1 MAVKTNTLGTLQ
13 TTYEIG
19 KANKTKLKNNSGVLE
34 LRNTGDSAYLIF
46 RSLEANSTSSPN
58 DNDVVT
64 FFDVKSADVLIEFSF
79 SGGSAPAGGT
89 NTGKYGF
96 CHTTGGAY
104 TQGLVYYDTG
114 SALLEVKHVTK
125 LATSTAV
132 TGTISLN
139 ANGIYYKQAGT
150 WTLKG
155 DGASSGTGN
164 KKVIKLSFAYTDS
177 SINSTTSLADGT
189 QIDKITVVK
198 SVAFNGTA
206 PTLAIKVD
214 GSTDLPILAT
224 TDSDLKSTT
233 ADVSFDPYLVG
244 ASNAGVVNLAIVS
257 DSSSAG
263 SGYVLVEYSE
273 TQNS

>member
-1 MAVKTNTLGTLQ
+1 MAVKTNSLGTLQ
-13 TTYEIG
+13 TTFEIG
-19 KANKTKLKNNSGVLE
+19 KSNKTKLKNNSAILE
-34 LRNTGDSAYLIF
+34 LRNTGDSAFLIF
-46 RSLEANSTSSPN
+46 RSLDANSTASPA
-58 DNDVVT
+58 DNDAVT
-64 FFDVKSADVLIEFSF
+64 FFDLKSSDVLIEFDF
-79 SGGSAPAGGT
+79 DGASAPAGGS
-89 NTGKYGF
+89 NTGKFGF

-104 TQGLVYYDTG
+104 TQGRVYYDTG

-125 LATSTAV
+125 LATTTAI

-164 KKVIKLSFAYTDS
+164 KKAIKLTFAYTDTS
-177 SINSTTSLADGT
+177 VNSTTSLANGT

-198 SVAFNGTA
+198 LVAFNGTA

-214 GSTDLPILAT
+214 GATDLPILAT
-224 TDSDLKSTT
+224 ADNDLKSTT
-233 ADVSFDPYLVG
+233 TDVSLDAYLVES
-244 ASNAGVVNLAIVS
+244 ANAGVVNLAIVS

>member
-58 DNDVVT
+58 DNDIIT
-64 FFDVKSADVLIEFSF
+64 FFDVKSSDVLIEFDF
-79 SGGSAPAGGT
+79 DGASAPAGGT

-96 CHTTGGAY
+96 CFTTGGAF
-104 TQGLVYYDTG
+104 TQGKVYYDTG

-125 LATSTAV
+125 LATTTAV
-132 TGTISLN
+132 SGTISLN

-164 KKVIKLSFAYTDS
+164 KKVIKLSFAYTDTS
-177 SINSTTSLADGT
+177 VNSTTSLANGT

-198 SVAFNGTA
+198 LVAFNGTA

-214 GSTDLPILAT
+214 GATDLPILAT
-224 TDSDLKSTT
+224 ADNDLKSTT
-233 ADVSFDPYLVG
+233 TDVSLDAYLVES
-244 ASNAGVVNLAIVS
+244 ANAGVVNLAIVS

-263 SGYVLVEYSE
+263 NGYVLVEYSD
-273 TQNS
+273 TQNA